1 MRYCRL
7 SSGSACEATPPDA
20 MILMWS
26 APLRSSSR
34 VAFTTSGT
42 PSAIRP
48 VQDRPEQHAQKLCDS
63 GAQPTF
69 AVTTGLAERL
79 AGDEQSRAFEQPLL
93 DRGLDAVVGA
103 AGVAQRGKAAM
114 QHGAHSDRAFRGKQR
129 KRHIGQ
135 QAQVHL
141 GEHDV
146 DVRVDQPR
154 HQRAT
159 TQVDAG
165 GGRAGERA
173 VGDLLHGAVLDQDVT
188 RHPATHPGAGRG
200 SGRRG
205 TDSRSCAADLLLTN
219 FQPMIGFLRQLAA
232 GDEHACQPTN
242 YRPRGR
248 GA

>member
-1 MRYCRL
+1 M
-7 SSGSACEATPPDA
+7 
-20 MILMWS
+20 
-26 APLRSSSR
+26 
-34 VAFTTSGT
+34 
-42 PSAIRP
+42 
-48 VQDRPEQHAQKLCDS
+48 
-63 GAQPTF
+63 
-69 AVTTGLAERL
+69 TTGLAERL

-141 GEHDV
+141 GEHHV

-173 VGDLLHGAVLDQDVT
+173 VGDLLHGAVLDQDV
-188 RHPATHPGAGRG
+188 HVILQLILAWVEEAAAVEQIAGHVLPI
-200 SGRRG
+200 S
-205 TDSRSCAADLLLTN
+205 SLPIFN
-219 FQPMIGFLRQLAA
+219 Q
-232 GDEHACQPTN
+232 
-242 YRPRGR
+242 
-248 GA
+248 